1 MEEQTKNKEETK
13 TQMPIKIGNIHMM
26 FYIKYH
32 EQSVA
37 TIKNIIRN
45 KIQNARNYLRE
56 LDRELMSL
64 MEV

>member
-1 MEEQTKNKEETK
+1 MEEQTKNKEETRK
-13 TQMPIKIGNIHMM
+13 QMPIRIGNIHMM
-26 FYIKYH
+26 FDTKYP
-32 EQSVA
+32 EQAVA